1 MARVRSPN
9 RDKAFEIYK
18 EHNGNVDLVEI
29 ADILNISSGTVRGW
43 KNKDNWEEKING
55 TLQKNTERSQNK
67 KGGQPNNKNAVGNSG
82 GGAPPENKNAE
93 THGFFA
99 KHLPI
104 ETLEI
109 IKDMDDDPSKILWQ
123 NIQIQYA
130 AIVRAQ
136 NIMLVESKDDIT
148 KELAG
153 ETNGD
158 TSSSE
163 RYNIQFAWDKQASF
177 LKAQSRAMGELRS
190 LIKQYEI
197 TVSGEQ
203 MLKVKRMKAELDK
216 IEGIDNEDT
225 TDDGFIEA
233 LNGRAAEVW
242 NNE

>member
-18 EHNGNVDLVEI
+18 EHNGSITNREI
-29 ADILNISSGTVRGW
+29 AGIIGEDEKKVAVWKQRDKWNNNLNVVQ
-43 KNKDNWEEKING
+43 
-55 TLQKNTERSQNK
+55 QKNECCTTNK

-82 GGAPPENKNAE
+82 GAPKENKNAE

-99 KHLPI
+99 KHLPV

-109 IKDMDDDPSKILWQ
+109 INDMDNNPSKILWQ

-153 ETNGD
+153 QTYGD
-158 TSSSE
+158 TSSSK

-177 LKAQSRAMGELRS
+177 LKAQSRAMSELRL
-190 LIKQYEI
+190 LIKQFEV
-197 TVSGEQ
+197 TASEEQ
-203 MLKVKRMKAELDK
+203 KLKIERMKAELNK
-216 IEGIDNEDT
+216 ISLGDGSKEDGEIKSMLEG
-225 TDDGFIEA
+225 
-233 LNGRAAEVW
+233 LKNGI
-242 NNE
+242 

>member
-18 EHNGNVDLVEI
+18 EHNGNIDLVEI
-29 ADILNISSGTVRGW
+29 ADILNISSGTIRGW
-43 KNKDNWEEKING
+43 KNKDDWEEKIKG
-55 TLQKNTERSQNK
+55 TLQKNAERSKNK
-67 KGGQPNNKNAVGNSG
+67 KGGQPN
-82 GGAPPENKNAE
+82 NKNAE

-153 ETNGD
+153 ETSGD

-177 LKAQSRAMGELRS
+177 LKAQSRAMSELRL
-190 LIKQYEI
+190 LIKQFEV
-197 TVSGEQ
+197 TASEEQ
-203 MLKVKRMKAELDK
+203 KLKIEKMKAELNKLSSGD
-216 IEGIDNEDT
+216 GSNEDGKIK
-225 TDDGFIEA
+225 DMLEGVIHDI
-233 LNGRAAEVW
+233 
-242 NNE
+242 

>member
-9 RDKAFEIYK
+9 RDKAK
-18 EHNGNVDLVEI
+18 ELYIESDGTMKLTEI
-29 ADILNISSGTVRGW
+29 AAQLELSDSQIRKW
-43 KNKDNWEEKING
+43 KSQDKWEQELKVTLPKRKSNVTNK
-55 TLQKNTERSQNK
+55 R
-67 KGGQPNNKNAVGNSG
+67 GGQPGNKNSVGHKPSS
-82 GGAPPENKNAE
+82 PLRNKNAE

-99 KHLPI
+99 KHLPT

-109 IKDMDDDPSKILWQ
+109 IKDMDEDPSKILWQ

-203 MLKVKRMKAELDK
+203 MLKVKRMKAELNKIIGIKNNKSHGNMDK
-216 IEGIDNEDT
+216 L
-225 TDDGFIEA
+225 IEA
-233 LNGRAAEVW
+233 FNKGPVIE
-242 NNE
+242 

>member
-18 EHNGNVDLVEI
+18 EHNGNIDLVEI
-29 ADILNISSGTVRGW
+29 ADILNISSGTIRGW
-43 KNKDNWEEKING
+43 KNKDDWEEKIKG
-55 TLQKNTERSQNK
+55 TLQKNAERSKNK
-67 KGGQPNNKNAVGNSG
+67 KGGQPN
-82 GGAPPENKNAE
+82 NKNAE

-153 ETNGD
+153 ETSGD

-163 RYNIQFAWDKQASF
+163 RYNIQFAWDKQAAF
-177 LKAQSRAMGELRS
+177 LKAQSRAMSELRL
-190 LIKQYEI
+190 LIKQFEV
-197 TVSGEQ
+197 TASEEQ
-203 MLKVKRMKAELDK
+203 KLKIEKMKAELNKLSSGD
-216 IEGIDNEDT
+216 GSNEDGKIK
-225 TDDGFIEA
+225 DMLEGVIHDI
-233 LNGRAAEVW
+233 
-242 NNE
+242 

>member
-18 EHNGNVDLVEI
+18 EHNGNIANREI
-29 ADILNISSGTVRGW
+29 ANILDVPEKTISGW
-43 KNKDNWEEKING
+43 KVKDKWNG
-55 TLQKNTERSQNK
+55 VLQKKIRSTPNK
-67 KGGQPNNKNAVGNSG
+67 RGGQPGNKNATG
-82 GGAPPENKNAE
+82 PPGNKNAE

-109 IKDMDDDPSKILWQ
+109 IKDMDNDPSIILWQ

-136 NIMLVESKDDIT
+136 NIMLVESKHDIT

-163 RYNIQFAWDKQASF
+163 RYTIQFAWDKQASF
-177 LKAQSRAMGELRS
+177 LKAQSRAMSELRL
-190 LIKQYEI
+190 LIKQFEV
-197 TVSGEQ
+197 TASEEQ
-203 MLKVKRMKAELDK
+203 KLKIEKMKAELNK
-216 IEGIDNEDT
+216 ISSGNGSKEDGEIKSMLEGVKNE
-225 TDDGFIEA
+225 
-233 LNGRAAEVW
+233 L
-242 NNE
+242 

>member
-55 TLQKNTERSQNK
+55 TLQKNTERSKNK

-93 THGFFA
+93 TYGFFS
-99 KHLPI
+99 KYLPLD
-104 ETLEI
+104 TLEI
-109 IKDMDDDPSKILWQ
+109 IQDMDYDPSKILWQ

-136 NIMLVESKDDIT
+136 NIMLVESKSDIT

-177 LKAQSRAMGELRS
+177 LKAQSRAMSELRL
-190 LIKQYEI
+190 LIKQFEV
-197 TVSGEQ
+197 TASEEQ
-203 MLKVKRMKAELDK
+203 KMKVKKMEAELNKIAGTNNNKSHGNMDK
-216 IEGIDNEDT
+216 LIEVFNKGPV
-225 TDDGFIEA
+225 IE
-233 LNGRAAEVW
+233 
-242 NNE
+242 

>member
-18 EHNGNVDLVEI
+18 EHNGNIDLVEI
-29 ADILNISSGTVRGW
+29 ADILNISSGTIRGW
-43 KNKDNWEEKING
+43 KNKDDWEEKIKG
-55 TLQKNTERSQNK
+55 TLQKNAERSKNK
-67 KGGQPNNKNAVGNSG
+67 KGGQPN
-82 GGAPPENKNAE
+82 NKNAE

-136 NIMLVESKDDIT
+136 NIMLVESKNDIT

-177 LKAQSRAMGELRS
+177 LKAQSRAMSELRL
-190 LIKQYEI
+190 LIKQFEV
-197 TVSGEQ
+197 TASEEQ
-203 MLKVKRMKAELDK
+203 KLKIEKMKAELNKLSSGD
-216 IEGIDNEDT
+216 GSNEDGKIK
-225 TDDGFIEA
+225 DMLEGVIHDI
-233 LNGRAAEVW
+233 
-242 NNE
+242 

>member
-55 TLQKNTERSQNK
+55 TLQKNTERSKNK

-93 THGFFA
+93 THGFFS
-99 KHLPI
+99 KYLPLD
-104 ETLEI
+104 TLEI
-109 IKDMDDDPSKILWQ
+109 IQDMDYDPSKILWQ

-136 NIMLVESKDDIT
+136 NIMLVESKNDIT

-177 LKAQSRAMGELRS
+177 LKAQSRAMSELRL
-190 LIKQYEI
+190 LIKQFEV
-197 TVSGEQ
+197 TASEEQ
-203 MLKVKRMKAELDK
+203 KMKVKKMEAELNKIAGTNNNKSHGNMDK
-216 IEGIDNEDT
+216 LIEVFNKGPV
-225 TDDGFIEA
+225 IE
-233 LNGRAAEVW
+233 
-242 NNE
+242 